1 MIRLLTGN
9 TLETGDV
16 VWWDGRGWSL
26 DLRKAVDV
34 AADGETL
41 LTKTLAE
48 ERINDPAL
56 VDAETTHDGP
66 RPRTMRERVRG
77 AGPTVRLDL
86 NRPNST
92 GATA

>member
-9 TLETGDV
+9 VLETGDV

-26 DLRKAVDV
+26 HLADAADVGADGDALLAATV
-34 AADGETL
+34 AA
-41 LTKTLAE
+41 

-56 VDAETTHDGP
+56 VDAEPTAAGP

-77 AGPTVRLDL
+77 AGPTVRRDL

-92 GATA
+92 EATA

>member
-9 TLETGDV
+9 VLETGDV
-16 VWWDGRGWSL
+16 VWWDGSNWSL
-26 DLRKAVDV
+26 ALRDAVDV
-34 AADGETL
+34 GPDGDTL
-41 LTKTLAE
+41 LARTLAA

-56 VDAETTHDGP
+56 VDAEMTPHGP

-77 AGPTVRLDL
+77 AGPTVRADL

-92 GATA
+92 EATA

>member
-9 TLETGDV
+9 ILETGDV
-16 VWWDGRGWSL
+16 VWWNGSGWSL
-26 DLRKAVDV
+26 HLADAVDV
-34 AADGETL
+34 GAEGETL
-41 LTKTLAE
+41 LDQTLSA

-56 VDAETTHDGP
+56 VDAEPTPDGP

-86 NRPNST
+86 NRVS
-92 GATA
+92 

>member
-9 TLETGDV
+9 VLETGDV
-16 VWWDGRGWSL
+16 VWWDGSDWSL
-26 DLRKAVDV
+26 ALRDAVDV
-34 AADGETL
+34 GPYGDAL
-41 LTKTLAE
+41 LARTLAA

-56 VDAETTHDGP
+56 VDAETTPTGP

-77 AGPTVRLDL
+77 AGPTVRADL

-92 GATA
+92 EATA

>member
-9 TLETGDV
+9 TLEDGDV
-16 VWWDGRGWSL
+16 VWWSGRGWSL
-26 DLRKAVDV
+26 RLADAVDV
-34 AADGETL
+34 GAGGDAL
-41 LTKTLAE
+41 LAQTLAA

-56 VDAETTHDGP
+56 VAAEPTSAGP

-86 NRPNST
+86 NREP
-92 GATA
+92 A